1 MGQPGPARLRQADL
15 ADAVTYDEVRA
26 LALALP
32 GVAEAT
38 SYGTPSL
45 TVRGKMLTRLKEDG
59 ETLVIRIDFD
69 EREMLI
75 DAEPETFFVTDHYRA
90 YEAMLVRLA
99 HVAPETLQR
108 LIEQAW
114 RQRASRKQLAELERQ
129 SGA

>member
-1 MGQPGPARLRQADL
+1 MI
-15 ADAVTYDEVRA
+15 YDEVRA

-32 GVAEAT
+32 GVAEGT

-59 ETLVIRIDFD
+59 ETLVVRIGFD

-75 DAEPETFFVTDHYRA
+75 EAEPETFFVTDHYRA
-90 YEAMLVRLA
+90 YEAMLVNLRS
-99 HVAPETLQR
+99 VAPATLQR

-114 RQRASRKQLAELERQ
+114 RKRASRKQLAEHEQQR
-129 SGA
+129 GP